1 MHGLMQEIPLM
12 ISSLIRY
19 AAEYHGDRP
28 VVSRTVEGPIHRYG
42 YAECERRARR
52 VAGLMGRLGVRQG
65 ERVGTLAW
73 NGHRHLELFY
83 GVSGMGA
90 VLHTVN
96 PRLFTEQIVYI
107 INHAEDRVLFVD
119 LTFVE
124 LVERIANQLS
134 TVEHVVVMT
143 DEEHMPETSLPNV
156 SCYETLLAGE
166 SEDYAWPLFDERAAS
181 SLCYT
186 SGTTGNPK
194 GVLYSHRST
203 LLHAMAACQN
213 SAMGISAHD
222 VLMPIAPMYHGNAWS
237 LPYLGCL
244 SGAGLVLPGTKMDG
258 RSLQELIEGEGV
270 TFALGVPTVF
280 TMLIDHLDE
289 SGKQVESLERVAI
302 GGSAVPRSM
311 IERLAD
317 PYGVTV
323 HQLWGMTETSPLGT
337 MATATPAIDAL
348 GADERRAVLA
358 QQGRVQ
364 FGLELAITGEDGAP
378 VPRDG
383 KTFGDMWVRGNWAAS
398 GYFKGEGGDRLDERR
413 LVPHRRRRH
422 PRYARLHAHHRPHQG
437 RHQVGRRVDQLDR
450 PRERGDGPPG
460 REAGRRH
467 RRLPSQVGGAAA
479 HGGRAPRRPQPRQ
492 GDHQRLPRRQGRE
505 VVAARRRGAGRRAA
519 AHRHRQDP
527 EVAPSRDVRGLPSAR
542 RLSLTPRPAAL
553 PEGAFRRSCSLSGI
567 PAAGGVA
574 AQQGFRCRRL
584 SVNCRD
590 KAR

>member
-1 MHGLMQEIPLM
+1 MQGLMQEIPLM

-19 AAEYHGDRP
+19 AAEYHGDRQ

-52 VAGLMGRLGVRQG
+52 VANVMARLGIG
-65 ERVGTLAW
+65 HGDRVGTLAW
-73 NGHRHLELFY
+73 NGYRHLELFY

-124 LVERIANQLS
+124 LVERIADQLT

-143 DEEHMPETSLPNV
+143 DEEHMPASALPNV
-156 SCYETLLAGE
+156 LCYETLLAGE

-222 VLMPIAPMYHGNAWS
+222 VIMPIAPMYHGNAWS

-244 SGAGLVLPGTKMDG
+244 TGSGMVLPGTKLDG
-258 RSLQELIEGEGV
+258 QSLQELIEGEGV

-289 SGKQVESLERVAI
+289 TGKKVDSLERVAI

-337 MATATPAIDAL
+337 LATATPAIDAL
-348 GADERRAVLA
+348 SAEERQAVLS

-364 FGLELAITGEDGAP
+364 FGLELKITGEDGGS

-383 KTFGDMWVRGNWAAS
+383 KTFGACGCAATGRPAATSRARAATGSTRTAGSPPAMSPPSMSTCGCAATGRPAATSRARAATGSRWRSGGCPTTWCWSTSAADRHRQGAEIAPARDVSSPSDVRGDAPADGFQALLDDGSARFADIVSIRYLSSSTAS
-398 GYFKGEGGDRLDERR
+398 GRSSRSNER
-413 LVPHRRRRH
+413 
-422 PRYARLHAHHRPHQG
+422 
-437 RHQVGRRVDQLDR
+437 
-450 PRERGDGPPG
+450 
-460 REAGRRH
+460 REAGVISAV
-467 RRLPSQVGGAAA
+467 RLAASATTVGPARVAISSRTTA
-479 HGGRAPRRPQPRQ
+479 RPPE
-492 GDHQRLPRRQGRE
+492 HAFLLFALE
-505 VVAARRRGAGRRAA
+505 RRRWGTLGA
-519 AHRHRQDP
+519 
-527 EVAPSRDVRGLPSAR
+527 
-542 RLSLTPRPAAL
+542 
-553 PEGAFRRSCSLSGI
+553 
-567 PAAGGVA
+567 
-574 AQQGFRCRRL
+574 
-584 SVNCRD
+584 
-590 KAR
+590 

>member
-19 AAEYHGDRP
+19 AAEYHGDRR

-42 YAECERRARR
+42 YAECERRAKR
-52 VAGLMGRLGVRQG
+52 AANALGRLGIRPG
-65 ERVGTLAW
+65 DRVGTLAW

-107 INHAEDRVLFVD
+107 VNHAEDRVLFVD

-124 LVERIANQLS
+124 LVERIVDRLA
-134 TVEHVVVMT
+134 TVEQIVVMC
-143 DEEHMPETSLPNV
+143 DEAHMPETALAKV
-156 SCYETLLAGE
+156 HCYETLLADE
-166 SEDYAWPLFDERAAS
+166 SEDYAWPVFDERAAS

-213 SAMGISAHD
+213 SAMGIGAHD

-244 SGAGLVLPGTKMDG
+244 AGAGMVLPGTKMDG
-258 RSLQELIEGEGV
+258 RSLHELIEGEGV

-289 SGKQVESLERVAI
+289 SGKRVDSLQRVAI
-302 GGSAVPRSM
+302 GGSAVPRAM

-348 GADERRAVLA
+348 PPEEREAVLS

-364 FGLELAITGEDGAP
+364 FGLELRIAGEDGAP

-383 KTFGDMWVRGNWAAS
+383 RTFGDMWVRSNWAAS
-398 GYFKGEGGDRLDERR
+398 GYFRGEGGERLDEEGWFPTGDVATLDAHGFMRITDRTKDVIKSGGEWISSIDLENAAMGHPDVKQAAVIGVSHPKWEERPLMVVVPRDGRTPDKGTINDWLAGKVAKWWLPDDVVLVDELPLTATGKVKKSR
-413 LVPHRRRRH
+413 L
-422 PRYARLHAHHRPHQG
+422 
-437 RHQVGRRVDQLDR
+437 
-450 PRERGDGPPG
+450 REMFQDY
-460 REAGRRH
+460 
-467 RRLPSQVGGAAA
+467 RLPGA
-479 HGGRAPRRPQPRQ
+479 
-492 GDHQRLPRRQGRE
+492 
-505 VVAARRRGAGRRAA
+505 
-519 AHRHRQDP
+519 
-527 EVAPSRDVRGLPSAR
+527 
-542 RLSLTPRPAAL
+542 
-553 PEGAFRRSCSLSGI
+553 
-567 PAAGGVA
+567 
-574 AQQGFRCRRL
+574 
-584 SVNCRD
+584 
-590 KAR
+590 

>member
-19 AAEYHGDRP
+19 AAEYHGDRQ

-52 VAGLMGRLGVRQG
+52 VANVMARLGIG
-65 ERVGTLAW
+65 HGDRVGTLAW
-73 NGHRHLELFY
+73 NGYRHLELFY

-107 INHAEDRVLFVD
+107 VNHAADRVLFVD

-124 LVERIANQLS
+124 LVERIADRLT
-134 TVEHVVVMT
+134 TVEQVVVMA
-143 DEEHMPETSLPNV
+143 DEAHMPTTALPNV
-156 SCYETLLAGE
+156 SCYEALLAGE
-166 SEDYAWPLFDERAAS
+166 SEDFDWPLFDERAAS

-289 SGKQVESLERVAI
+289 SGKKVESLERVAI
-302 GGSAVPRSM
+302 GGSAVPRAM

-323 HQLWGMTETSPLGT
+323 RQLWGMTETSPLGT

-348 GADERRAVLA
+348 SAEEREAVLS

-364 FGLELAITGEDGAP
+364 FGLELQITDADGAP

-398 GYFKGEGGDRLDERR
+398 GYFKGEGGDRLDEDGWFPTGDVATLDEHGFMRITDRTKDVIKSGGEWISSIDLENAAVGHPDVKQAAVIGVFHPKWEERPLMVVVPRDGCVPDKDTINTYLAAKVAKWWLPDDVVLVDELPLTATGKIQKSR
-413 LVPHRRRRH
+413 L
-422 PRYARLHAHHRPHQG
+422 
-437 RHQVGRRVDQLDR
+437 
-450 PRERGDGPPG
+450 REMFQDY
-460 REAGRRH
+460 
-467 RRLPSQVGGAAA
+467 RLPGA
-479 HGGRAPRRPQPRQ
+479 
-492 GDHQRLPRRQGRE
+492 
-505 VVAARRRGAGRRAA
+505 
-519 AHRHRQDP
+519 
-527 EVAPSRDVRGLPSAR
+527 
-542 RLSLTPRPAAL
+542 
-553 PEGAFRRSCSLSGI
+553 
-567 PAAGGVA
+567 
-574 AQQGFRCRRL
+574 
-584 SVNCRD
+584 
-590 KAR
+590 

>member
-52 VAGLMGRLGVRQG
+52 VANLMGRLGIG
-65 ERVGTLAW
+65 HGDRVGTLAW
-73 NGHRHLELFY
+73 NGYRHLELFY

-124 LVERIANQLS
+124 LVERIANQLTS
-134 TVEHVVVMT
+134 VEHVVVMT
-143 DEEHMPETSLPNV
+143 DEAHMPATSLPNV

-258 RSLQELIEGEGV
+258 PSLHELIEGEGV

-289 SGKQVESLERVAI
+289 SGKQVDSLERVAI

-348 GADERRAVLA
+348 GEEERRAVLA

-364 FGLELAITGEDGAP
+364 FGLELRITGEDGGP
-378 VPRDG
+378 VPHDG

-398 GYFKGEGGDRLDERR
+398 GYFKGEGGERLDDDGWFPTGDVATLDEHGFMRITDRTKDVIKSGGEWISSIDLENIAVGHPDVAEAASIGVSHPKWDERPL
-413 LVPHRRRRH
+413 LVVVRREG
-422 PRYARLHAHHRPHQG
+422 AELS
-437 RHQVGRRVDQLDR
+437 
-450 PRERGDGPPG
+450 REDMLAYFEG
-460 REAGRRH
+460 
-467 RRLPSQVGGAAA
+467 
-479 HGGRAPRRPQPRQ
+479 
-492 GDHQRLPRRQGRE
+492 
-505 VVAARRRGAGRRAA
+505 
-519 AHRHRQDP
+519 
-527 EVAPSRDVRGLPSAR
+527 EVARWWVPDDVVFVDELPHTATGKLLKMQLR
-542 RLSLTPRPAAL
+542 EDYKDYVL
-553 PEGAFRRSCSLSGI
+553 PTA
-567 PAAGGVA
+567 
-574 AQQGFRCRRL
+574 
-584 SVNCRD
+584 
-590 KAR
+590 